1 MLVSMIYLRWAMARV
16 VRAARVGAA
25 VALLILFYVS
35 PLIPGIVATG
45 VLAAV
50 LFVLVVMEKR
60 WPTFASWGGTQLA
73 DTDG

>member
-1 MLVSMIYLRWAMARV
+1 MRSWAWS
-16 VRAARVGAA
+16 
-25 VALLILFYVS
+25 ALLILLYVS
-35 PLIPGIVATG
+35 PLIPGIVARG

-73 DTDG
+73 DTDD

>member
-1 MLVSMIYLRWAMARV
+1 VRSWAWS
-16 VRAARVGAA
+16 
-25 VALLILFYVS
+25 ALLILLYVS

-60 WPTFASWGGTQLA
+60 WPIFASWGGTRLA
-73 DTDG
+73 DTDD